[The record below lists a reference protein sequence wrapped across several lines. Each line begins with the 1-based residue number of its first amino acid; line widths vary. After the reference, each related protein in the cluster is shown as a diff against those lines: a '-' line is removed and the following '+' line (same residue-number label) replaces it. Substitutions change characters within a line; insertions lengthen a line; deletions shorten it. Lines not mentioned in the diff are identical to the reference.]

1 MPSFLELPPE
11 LLLSILLEP
20 QLDYKDLKRTS
31 RVCRKLHKLEQV
43 RPIFALTDHD
53 QKGLRLHDFR
63 IVGFLARPQD
73 VQERS
78 TEL

>member
-1 MPSFLELPPE
+1 MPTLLDLAPE

-31 RVCRKLHKLEQV
+31 RVCRKLYKIEQV
-43 RPIFALTDHD
+43 RPIFVLTGPG

-63 IVGFLARPQD
+63 ILGFLARPQD